1 LLFREHC
8 RHFGKYI
15 RIFNTNGYSRLYK
28 RSDLQFEQNCINH
41 NKVKNCLSYLKELS
55 NIVSIKFDED
65 EESYLRKQ
73 YNNITTINSN
83 SVLATYFKNNRL
95 TNKTK
100 IRKRREIPQITS
112 IRVSTKNRKMLQ
124 IDPSRRDF
132 QDRFSIEFDKS
143 LQRLTPLKR
152 KIEITDRLIDQ
163 IVYKL
168 YGLKEKEIKIVER
181 SN

>member
-1 LLFREHC
+1 MAKISL
-8 RHFGKYI
+8 G
-15 RIFNTNGYSRLYK
+15 
-28 RSDLQFEQNCINH
+28 
-41 NKVKNCLSYLKELS
+41 
-55 NIVSIKFDED
+55 
-65 EESYLRKQ
+65 
-73 YNNITTINSN
+73 
-83 SVLATYFKNNRL
+83 TYFKNNRL